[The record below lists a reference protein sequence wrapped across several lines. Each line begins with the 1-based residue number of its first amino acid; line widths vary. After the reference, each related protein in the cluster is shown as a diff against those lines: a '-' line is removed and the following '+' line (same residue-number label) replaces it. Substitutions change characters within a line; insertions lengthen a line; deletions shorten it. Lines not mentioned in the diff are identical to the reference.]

1 MESKFVECT
10 KQFDQELQLPKRQL
24 IILINPNKNGD
35 MGNRLKLFLE
45 HAVARGGDARM
56 SALALV
62 QGTDKIEAIDVK
74 TQAIL
79 IFKEKQDN
87 VFEPFVNKIVKNKA
101 TLIFKGED
109 KKVFDPFVNKIKEFN
124 LADSN
129 SFDSILIIGAGVPN
143 TKRSAYKSINGI
155 TEVQRLIEPL
165 ERIISSYLKDNG
177 LVRVQICHA
186 NTCKVSD
193 QAPTIQAP
201 TIQAPTIQAP
211 TIQAPTIQAPT
222 IQAPIFQAPIFQA
235 PIFQAPI
242 FQAPTFQAPTF
253 QAPTFQAP
261 TFQAPTFAQKITAAA
276 INKKNATL
284 SAPDS
289 FSIISTNDARVFD
302 VFAETNAFMKMR
314 GPCKKIL
321 NKIHDDSEIQSKF
334 MLYLNLAEKSHKT
347 MFNQALHCVK
357 LVNHNINI
365 PFKEEDIKKA
375 LAEKEFLTCSKIT
388 DRIEEKK
395 MGIDKSSYFSSYY
408 SAQFN
413 QSTKV
418 GNSYDPSFFSNKEIG
433 MTTEEKTHEISEK
446 IAHEDASNKITPQ
459 EDTSNLD
466 NFFLC
471 DL

>member
-45 HAVARGGDARM
+45 HAVARGGDARI

-193 QAPTIQAP
+193 QAPT
-201 TIQAPTIQAP
+201 
-211 TIQAPTIQAPT
+211 
-222 IQAPIFQAPIFQA
+222 FQDS
-235 PIFQAPI
+235 
-242 FQAPTFQAPTF
+242 TFQDSTF
-253 QAPTFQAP
+253 QDS
-261 TFQAPTFAQKITAAA
+261 TFAQKITAAA

-321 NKIHDDSEIQSKF
+321 NKKHDDSEIQSKF
-334 MLYLNLAEKSHKT
+334 MLYLNLAEKSDKT

-471 DL
+471 DFIDRFYCFSEGRKAPSAGNIGNYMSR